1 MAPSGV
7 GRTDAI
13 GERGSRGSGC
23 CLQVPANGC
32 TLSVAPL
39 SVGWPRC
46 QLPVASCL
54 LAVGSWQLA
63 ATKAYY
69 SARNKHKVG
78 AICNINLKG

>member
-1 MAPSGV
+1 MAQ
-7 GRTDAI
+7 GRGGAREKEEQELRVLLT
-13 GERGSRGSGC
+13 GTSQW
-23 CLQVPANGC
+23 LHV
-32 TLSVAPL
+32 
-39 SVGWPRC
+39 VGWLAA
-46 QLPVASCL
+46 LPVASCL

>member
-1 MAPSGV
+1 MLLTGTSQWLHVV
-7 GRTDAI
+7 G
-13 GERGSRGSGC
+13 C
-23 CLQVPANGC
+23 
-32 TLSVAPL
+32 PL
-39 SVGWPRC
+39 VGWLAA
-46 QLPVASCL
+46 LPVASCL

>member
-7 GRTDAI
+7 GRTGGTGGGSEGRI
-13 GERGSRGSGC
+13 GVVGAAYRY
-23 CLQVPANGC
+23 QANGC
-32 TLSVAPL
+32 TLSVGPL
-39 SVGWPRC
+39 SVGR
-46 QLPVASCL
+46 VASCL